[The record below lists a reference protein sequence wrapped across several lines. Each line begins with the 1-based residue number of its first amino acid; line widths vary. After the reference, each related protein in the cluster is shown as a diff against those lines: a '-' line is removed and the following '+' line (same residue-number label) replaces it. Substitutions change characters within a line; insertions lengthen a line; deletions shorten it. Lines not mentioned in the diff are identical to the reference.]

1 MNADPQPCLERT
13 YIQDIHTQ
21 NAGACDIIY
30 SITNVESKYCTCIQ
44 KLLSYEAST
53 HREHMT
59 SWCVVLL
66 SVILFASLPNMFVSA
81 ESDLCFVHKF
91 VRQQVYKVMDF
102 SVLIFKD
109 IQKFVSSAKTFIR
122 KQTQQWPKFRL
133 PMQIYLQRSVS
144 IQSVYWG
151 RGKAVLRMRIR
162 IRL

>member
-1 MNADPQPCLERT
+1 MRIHNPAQSART
-13 YIQDIHTQ
+13 YR
-21 NAGACDIIY
+21 IY
-30 SITNVESKYCTCIQ
+30 TRRMQVHVILYITNVESKYCTCIQ

-91 VRQQVYKVMDF
+91 VCQQVYKVMDF

-151 RGKAVLRMRIR
+151 RGKAVLRIR